1 MSRNTSSPR
10 RVEQDRRRAISA
22 WSFIVPFKQHSK
34 GRRHIPRQRHRVT
47 NWRDYDAALRNRGS
61 LTVWFSEEALA
72 GWRAQPRKTPGG
84 QAHYSSLAI
93 ETALT
98 LRAVFKLALRQSER
112 LIGSIMRLL
121 VIGLPVPDHST
132 LSRRAWARC
141 RFLADHGVRTNV
153 RKGT

>member
-1 MSRNTSSPR
+1 
-10 RVEQDRRRAISA
+10 VISA
-22 WSFIVPFKQHSK
+22 WSSIVPFKQHSK

-47 NWRDYDAALRNRGS
+47 NWRDYHAALRNRGS
-61 LTVWFSEEALA
+61 LAVWFCEEALA

-98 LRAVFKLALRQSER
+98 LRAVFKLALRQSEG

-121 VIGLPVPDHST
+121 AIGLPVPDP
-132 LSRRAWARC
+132 L
-141 RFLADHGVRTNV
+141 
-153 RKGT
+153 RKFPFSVP